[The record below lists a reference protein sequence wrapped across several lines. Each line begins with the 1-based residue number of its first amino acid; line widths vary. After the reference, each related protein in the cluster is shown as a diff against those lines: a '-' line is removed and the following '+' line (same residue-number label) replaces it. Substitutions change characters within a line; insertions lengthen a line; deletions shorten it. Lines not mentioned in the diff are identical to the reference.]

1 MDVVKLQK
9 FKEGNGCYF
18 LDAGD
23 VKIIPSKSWRGIT
36 VESKNGTSLF
46 EMGMNPAYATAF
58 GFVIVD
64 ILNREHF
71 ELPTEIKPETI
82 LLINSVSCF
91 DSRIVAYVI
100 LMDSL
105 RGEVFKYREKVKD
118 ITLPM
123 LTTEEAK
130 SFLRENNLLQ
140 ERPDPEWKP
149 DPPNKLVGIPDK
161 IQKLFE

>member
-1 MDVVKLQK
+1 MDVIKLQK
-9 FKEGNGCYF
+9 FKESNGCYF

-36 VESKNGTSLF
+36 IESKNGTPLF
-46 EMGMNPAYATAF
+46 EMAMNPAYVVAF
-58 GFVIVD
+58 GSVIMD
-64 ILNREHF
+64 ILDRESI
-71 ELPTEIKPETI
+71 EIPSKTKDENI
-82 LLINSVSCF
+82 LLDKANCF
-91 DSRIVAYVI
+91 DPRVVAYVI

-105 RGEVFKYREKVKD
+105 REEVFEYGEKVKD

-130 SFLRENNLLQ
+130 DFLRKNNLLREN
-140 ERPDPEWKP
+140 PYSEWKP